1 MVVEFDSGATA
12 VEEAAAAGF
21 VLDVPPLVPE
31 WLSLDCDGL
40 LDVVVETCVI
50 VDDGAGGPSR
60 L

>member
-1 MVVEFDSGATA
+1 MVVEFDSSAPA
-12 VEEAAAAGF
+12 VEDAAAGRF
-21 VLDVPPLVPE
+21 VLDAPPLVPE
-31 WLSLDCDGL
+31 RLSLDCDGL